1 MYVKNNNSYVN
12 MPVSVLHVNFN
23 GHNINVIMLNLI
35 INMVTVSMIVSL
47 GHSLRRL
54 YFLRSSDMKYS
65 NMLMVLI
72 KS

>member
-1 MYVKNNNSYVN
+1 

-47 GHSLRRL
+47 GHSLRIL

>member
-1 MYVKNNNSYVN
+1 

-23 GHNINVIMLNLI
+23 GHNFNVIMLNLI

>member
-1 MYVKNNNSYVN
+1 

-23 GHNINVIMLNLI
+23 GHNINIIMLNLI

>member
-1 MYVKNNNSYVN
+1 